1 MEENQETGYNNRRMC
16 LLANYI
22 AQHITEELEKE
33 RKNMLEKRERVTV
46 AATGMLMPIYCI

>member
-1 MEENQETGYNNRRMC
+1 MEENQETGYNNRRMF

-33 RKNMLEKRERVTV
+33 RKNMLEKRERVRV
-46 AATGMLMPIYCI
+46 AATGILMSIYCI